1 MSVVNYKNLFNEKFL
16 MIMQSTTLLFSLDE
30 SSGRINLLNKE
41 NIRIKLEL
49 ERLKAEVMVGSL
61 INKPSNDDPSR
72 FIKVL
77 QREMI
82 KVINKMNEK

>member
-1 MSVVNYKNLFNEKFL
+1 MKIL
-16 MIMQSTTLLFSLDE
+16 MMMQSATLLFSLVE

-61 INKPSNDDPSR
+61 ITKPSNGDPAR
-72 FIKVL
+72 FIKVS
-77 QREMI
+77 QRETI